1 VETKKEAT
9 ATLEGLT
16 VEEQS
21 ALQGDVSAYPDSE
34 SRKQRTELQDSEDKR
49 KDEKARPKRNLL
61 LRILFWF
68 MRKSVVPILFLL
80 ALAGGLYV
88 GFVVVG
94 KQPLDAALKWETWR
108 HMYDLVFADS

>member
-16 VEEQS
+16 AEEQS
-21 ALQGDVSAYPDSE
+21 ALQSDVSAYPE
-34 SRKQRTELQDSEDKR
+34 SGSRVRRKELQDSEDKR
-49 KDEKARPKRNLL
+49 KDEKVRPKRNLA

-94 KQPLDAALKWETWR
+94 KQSFDDAIKWETWR
-108 HMYDLVFADS
+108 HMYDLIFADS